1 MSFGCHGHPP
11 SRSRSVLAC
20 RLLGGSRAGVVFL
33 PRQQKQQSD
42 PGADGA
48 VGDVEGWKANFAA
61 ATSVEIEV
69 DEVHNMPLLETS
81 NQLAGDPAEVRP
93 QRGLP
98 KRRGRYKVWRVRK
111 QNKQR

>member
-48 VGDVEGWKANFAA
+48 VGDVEGWKANFAD

-69 DEVHNMPLLETS
+69 DEVHDMPVIETVH
-81 NQLAGDPAEVRP
+81 QIAGDPDEDMP
-93 QRGLP
+93 QR
-98 KRRGRYKVWRVRK
+98 KFAQYS
-111 QNKQR
+111 

>member
-1 MSFGCHGHPP
+1 MSFCCHGHPL

-20 RLLGGSRAGVVFL
+20 RLLGGCRAGVVFL

-69 DEVHNMPLLETS
+69 DEVHDMPVIETVH
-81 NQLAGDPAEVRP
+81 QIAGDPAEDQP
-93 QRGLP
+93 QRELA
-98 KRRGRYKVWRVRK
+98 KERVRVK
-111 QNKQR
+111 VVPG